1 MKKLLMALA
10 TVACAAGLQ
19 AATFNWSTS
28 TVAYGINA
36 ATVVD
41 NGDYTAGTT
50 AMRNNGTWSYVLS
63 IYEAGTDTLV
73 GSANGSISLGTTKK
87 VNTSNIT
94 VAAAAAGTAYDYVIT
109 ITGTQNDLTARG
121 VEAAYDYTAATLET
135 TISGSITTAG
145 NGNTGLAT
153 AVPSTWTVSGIVAAP
168 EPTSG
173 VLMLLGLAGLALRR
187 RRA

>member
-73 GSANGSISLGTTKK
+73 GSASGSVSLGTTKK
-87 VNTSNIT
+87 VGTTGIT
-94 VAAAAAGTAYDYVIT
+94 IGAAAAGTAYDYVIS
-109 ITGTQNDLTARG
+109 ITGTQTSLNARG
-121 VEAAYDYTAATLET
+121 VEAAYDYTAAALET
-135 TISGSITTAG
+135 TIAGSITTAG
-145 NGNTGLAT
+145 NGTTSLQTSA
-153 AVPSTWTVSGIVAAP
+153 PSTWTVSGIVAAP

-187 RRA
+187 KRA